1 MDLKRSVAKLIRIGS
16 KQERVLYRISHG
28 EFPLIDESNLP
39 FYRDVYDHLLR
50 VVVLAE
56 NYRGLVNGLLDIHFN
71 ILTSKTNE
79 AIKFTTVIST
89 IMLPLS
95 VIAGIYGMNFEY
107 MPELRM
113 KYDYFVTLGV
123 MFLVSILLILYFW

>member
-107 MPELRM
+107 MPELSM

-123 MFLVSILLILYFW
+123 MFLVAILLILYFW